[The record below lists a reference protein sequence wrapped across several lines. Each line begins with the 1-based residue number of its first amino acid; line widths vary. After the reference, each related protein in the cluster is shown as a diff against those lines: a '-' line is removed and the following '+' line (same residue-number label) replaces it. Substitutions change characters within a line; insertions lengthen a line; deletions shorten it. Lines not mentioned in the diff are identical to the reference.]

1 MIDVRPV
8 AHAVHAALEQAGIQ
22 VEVQRHGPV
31 FVRLSVTDGSDQT
44 ALDFGLSR
52 RAFLPASAEIG
63 PLLALED
70 LAGDKMTA
78 LFSRAAARDFV
89 DVYALSE
96 RFSREE
102 LYELARDKDTGF
114 ILDRLREALGTFE
127 HRYRQDFPVSDE
139 EYERLRSW
147 IHQWRAELPTPE

>member
-1 MIDVRPV
+1 MGGLPALTRTDPLAR
-8 AHAVHAALEQAGIQ
+8 AHAAAGANLPNRRLAA
-22 VEVQRHGPV
+22 RRV
-31 FVRLSVTDGSDQT
+31 FPP
-44 ALDFGLSR
+44 A
-52 RAFLPASAEIG
+52 RAETG

-70 LAGDKMTA
+70 LAGDKLAA

-89 DVYALSE
+89 DVHALSE

-114 ILDRLREALGTFE
+114 VLGRLHDSLGTFE

-139 EYERLRSW
+139 EYERLRAW
-147 IHQWRAELPTPE
+147 VHEWRAELPTPEDDVQPQDPPLHAT